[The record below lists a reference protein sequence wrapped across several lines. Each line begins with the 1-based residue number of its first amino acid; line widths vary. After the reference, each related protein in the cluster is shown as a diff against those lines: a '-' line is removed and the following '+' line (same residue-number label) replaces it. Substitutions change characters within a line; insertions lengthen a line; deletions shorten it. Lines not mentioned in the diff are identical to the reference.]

1 MHHAWYMEYY
11 VHLSGLV
18 VLTYSTHL
26 YISFSPVEI
35 LFRELEVRQVAL
47 CHLIHFLKETGE
59 QKLLLD
65 LLR

>member
-1 MHHAWYMEYY
+1 MLGPLWLGSANLLYPC
-11 VHLSGLV
+11 VHF
-18 VLTYSTHL
+18 Y
-26 YISFSPVEI
+26 PAEI

>member
-1 MHHAWYMEYY
+1 M
-11 VHLSGLV
+11 LSPPGLV
-18 VLTYSTHL
+18 TLTCFAHTCTPL
-26 YISFSPVEI
+26 SPVEI

-59 QKLLLD
+59 QKMLLD

>member
-1 MHHAWYMEYY
+1 M
-11 VHLSGLV
+11 
-18 VLTYSTHL
+18 LTCFTP
-26 YISFSPVEI
+26 IRVSPFPAEV

>member
-1 MHHAWYMEYY
+1 MLICFNPCVSLFPAE
-11 VHLSGLV
+11 V
-18 VLTYSTHL
+18 
-26 YISFSPVEI
+26 